1 MSFINVSVRST
12 KQVFDPGTRAG
23 YWQFWVND
31 ADDALV
37 AGPKNSVNTS
47 QIFEIEDSVT
57 KDQIFTAYAVRLDD
71 EFAELGPRASVIFT
85 LGISLVILDV
95 AGAVSVEQ
103 ILTPDSP
110 TPTPTTVKAY

>member
-1 MSFINVSVRST
+1 MSFINVSVRPV

-31 ADDALV
+31 QDDALV
-37 AGPKNSVNTS
+37 AGPKNSVNTN
-47 QIFEIEDSVT
+47 QVFEIADTVN

-71 EFAELGPRASVIFT
+71 ELVELGPRASVIFT

-95 AGAVSVEQ
+95 AGFVTVEQ
-103 ILTPDSP
+103 ILTPDTPVP
-110 TPTPTTVKAY
+110 TP